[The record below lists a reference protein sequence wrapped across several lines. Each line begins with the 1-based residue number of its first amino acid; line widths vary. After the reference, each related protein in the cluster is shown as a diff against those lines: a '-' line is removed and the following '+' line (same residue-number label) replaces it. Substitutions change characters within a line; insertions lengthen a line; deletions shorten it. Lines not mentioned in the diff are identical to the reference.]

1 VITFQFGLHGLAK
14 DQELLTVDEYGLAFA
29 CDLSVGIKSLGVISS
44 CPHLGHPRCAHGQ
57 ANGRCFVPT
66 LFRYS
71 TLLGQ
76 ITKAIQQ
83 HGQSH
88 SAKVLFATT
97 TPVPTNLTDPTSS
110 LVNPPRFDRDVQAFN
125 AAAKRVMQEHS
136 VPVLDLYNF
145 VHSHCV
151 KPGCDHCPRQP
162 GFDSPLHLTCSRS
175 DSGSDA
181 CV

>member
-1 VITFQFGLHGLAK
+1 MDG
-14 DQELLTVDEYGLAFA
+14 Y
-29 CDLSVGIKSLGVISS
+29 
-44 CPHLGHPRCAHGQ
+44 
-57 ANGRCFVPT
+57 CFVFT

-76 ITKAIQQ
+76 ITKVIQR

-88 SAKVLFATT
+88 SAKLLFATT

-136 VPVLDLYNF
+136 VPVLDLYDF

-151 KPGCDHCPRQP
+151 KPGCDHCRPSQA
-162 GFDSPLHLTCSRS
+162 DSPLHLLFKIRFRCL
-175 DSGSDA
+175 
-181 CV
+181 CVIAQGEGL